1 MADLSPGAR
10 YLIAAAALLLV
21 LLPPAAVGLD
31 MPDLVTLGTQ
41 VLVYSI
47 AAVSLDLLIGYGGLS
62 SFGHAA
68 FFGLGAYVVGIMAL
82 EARDGGAFLGL
93 IPGSTD
99 AWIVWPTAV
108 LTSALAALVIGA
120 LSLRTSGIQFIM
132 ITLAFAEM
140 LYYLFVSLKAFGGD
154 DGLGFRR
161 RNALPFIGSGDDV
174 TFYYVCLVALALF
187 LALCRRIV
195 RSRFGLAL
203 EGMRQ
208 NERRMLALGLRTY
221 GYKLAAFVIAG
232 AGAGLAGVLNA
243 NLNRFVSPDL
253 LHWTTSGDIMV
264 MVLLGGAG
272 SLFGSVLG
280 AAIIVVLQS
289 YLAQWTEHWMI
300 VLGPFLVVV
309 ILFARSGIWGL
320 VSRRRDPAP
329 ISKAQT

>member
-1 MADLSPGAR
+1 
-10 YLIAAAALLLV
+10 
-21 LLPPAAVGLD
+21 
-31 MPDLVTLGTQ
+31 
-41 VLVYSI
+41 
-47 AAVSLDLLIGYGGLS
+47 
-62 SFGHAA
+62 
-68 FFGLGAYVVGIMAL
+68 
-82 EARDGGAFLGL
+82 
-93 IPGSTD
+93 
-99 AWIVWPTAV
+99 TAV

-272 SLFGSVLG
+272 SL
-280 AAIIVVLQS
+280 
-289 YLAQWTEHWMI
+289 
-300 VLGPFLVVV
+300 
-309 ILFARSGIWGL
+309 
-320 VSRRRDPAP
+320 
-329 ISKAQT
+329 